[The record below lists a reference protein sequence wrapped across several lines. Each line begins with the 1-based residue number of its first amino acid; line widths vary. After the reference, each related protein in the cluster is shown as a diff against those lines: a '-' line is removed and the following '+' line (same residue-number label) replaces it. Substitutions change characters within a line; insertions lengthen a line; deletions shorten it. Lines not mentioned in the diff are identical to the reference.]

1 MGKTADSPHELTK
14 RLDALI
20 ALGAIQ
26 SKEPQDK
33 IIRLLAKQGLSY
45 KNIESITGAS
55 SATIAKVLK
64 KK

>member
-1 MGKTADSPHELTK
+1 MAKTTDSSHELTK

-20 ALGAIQ
+20 ALGAMQ

-33 IIRLLAKQGLSY
+33 LIRLLAKQGLSY
-45 KNIESITGAS
+45 NNIENILGAS
-55 SATIAKVLK
+55 SATVAKVLK